1 MFHARII
8 SPRGSL
14 YFAAELTPYDL
25 ENLRS
30 HVQELQSP
38 SADDVRLELTL
49 DEQRDAND
57 RHVSALLRRL
67 SADGIQ
73 VSIANPH
80 GQPMRSP
87 MRQPMRMGRARR
99 ETARPA

>member
-38 SADDVRLELTL
+38 TSDDVRLELTL
-49 DEQRDAND
+49 DEQRDATD
-57 RHVSALLRRL
+57 RHVSALLKRL
-67 SADGIQ
+67 SKEGIQ
-73 VSIANPH
+73 VSIAKPH
-80 GQPMRSP
+80 APPARA
-87 MRQPMRMGRARR
+87 GRTRR
-99 ETARPA
+99 EAAGPA